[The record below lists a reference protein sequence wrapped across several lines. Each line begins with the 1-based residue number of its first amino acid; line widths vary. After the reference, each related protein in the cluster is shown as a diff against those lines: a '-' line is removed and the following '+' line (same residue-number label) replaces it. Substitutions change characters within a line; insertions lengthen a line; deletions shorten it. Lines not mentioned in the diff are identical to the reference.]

1 MKFRIILNKNVGLF
15 FTNCL
20 CLSLLDRVKC
30 LPFIWG
36 DYERAGGYPLALL
49 VSR

>member
-20 CLSLLDRVKC
+20 GFSLLDRVKC
-30 LPFIWG
+30 LPFVWG
-36 DYERAGGYPLALL
+36 DYGRAWGYSLALL